1 MSAVSDIQLIIND
14 AGVFWPQQQLLDAL
28 NEAQLAVYAETKWA
42 LTTASLTL
50 TSNADIVAMPDG
62 VFLPK
67 WIEGT
72 NVQFQPPVVK
82 RFFPT
87 TMRNLETF
95 LRTWRGNNVGQPGW
109 FIQWDA
115 THWRVFPRPDGL
127 GAGTGGSYPF
137 TVYGVGYPTEITSAS
152 QSLLGPATYVL
163 AVQNLAVSLLME
175 ATRPDLA
182 DAYAAQHDE
191 QVLAFKKQQ
200 RNNQSHN
207 IRILKPASTVLE
219 IQQFGQ
225 ISAVPMYF
233 PVEC

>member
-1 MSAVSDIQLIIND
+1 VSAVTDIQLIIND
-14 AGVFWPQQQLLDAL
+14 QGVFWPTQQLYDAL
-28 NEAQLAVYAETKWA
+28 NEAQLAIYAETKWA
-42 LTTASLTL
+42 LTTATMALS
-50 TSNADIVAMPDG
+50 SNVDIISIPDG

-82 RFFPT
+82 RFFPS

-95 LRTWRGNNVGQPGW
+95 LRTWRGNNVGQPGV

-127 GAGTGGSYPF
+127 GAGSGGTYPF
-137 TVYGVGYPTEITSAS
+137 TVYGVGFPTEITTTS
-152 QSLLGPATYVL
+152 QSLLGPRNYTL

-182 DAYAAQHDE
+182 DAYASQSDE
-191 QVLAFKKQQ
+191 QVQLFKRRL

-207 IRILKPASTVLE
+207 IRTLKPATTALE
-219 IQQFGQ
+219 IQQSGQ
-225 ISAVPMYF
+225 ISEVPTYY
-233 PVEC
+233 PLEA